1 MYSAGPLKYLPG
13 MSGFLYAL
21 FRFWLYRRIGH
32 IHAPTEMIA
41 GQLRAHGYKA
51 KLHVISNGYVP
62 RFTPNGSVRTEP
74 RAGAVPHR
82 RLGASFP

>member
-1 MYSAGPLKYLPG
+1 

-51 KLHVISNGYVP
+51 KLHVISNG
-62 RFTPNGSVRTEP
+62 
-74 RAGAVPHR
+74 
-82 RLGASFP
+82 